1 MKKCVLVLQA
11 LQAYLVFLDFLEL
24 LDPLVHYYN
33 CMCSAKESG
42 EAWMIIDYFIVAYC
56 WNCIVLL
63 CLNLQG
69 EGETE
74 ARGGFLGQRVRREP
88 QVYLEGRERGGS

>member
-1 MKKCVLVLQA
+1 MCSGTAGPPGIPGLPGLPGATGPIGTLLQ
-11 LQAYLVFLDFLEL
+11 L
-24 LDPLVHYYN
+24 
-33 CMCSAKESG
+33 CSAKESG